1 MSQEQSL
8 FRLDLG
14 EETIWVREEASILC
28 WFFFFKIGNLVAIQ
42 EVCFVSKGFRTASL
56 KEYCALEQVL
66 SSCPTG

>member
-28 WFFFFKIGNLVAIQ
+28 CFFLKIGNLVAIQ